1 MAEVAICVGLVAA
14 AGLFAKSLAL
24 LRDVDPGFEPD
35 RLFTLQM
42 TFSPTRYVDSAA
54 RGAVLQQIEAAV
66 AALPGLESVGSI
78 QILPMTPGSMGVG
91 ISPDGNPV
99 PEGRRPW
106 SVSYRMV
113 TPDYMKATG
122 IPLMEGRPLD
132 PMDREGQPPV
142 GMVNQSMAQ
151 VMWPQEPSALGQ
163 EVRWDNGELWFQ
175 VVGVVADIHQ
185 HFLSRAA
192 RAEAYVPYAQDGSS
206 TSMHLM
212 LRGSRPE
219 MLTEARDTIWSIDP
233 DIPVTRM
240 ESMLEVVDRSLVT
253 ARFHSL
259 LFGLFAVLATLL
271 AAVGVYGL
279 TSYTVSL
286 RAHEIAIRLAVGA
299 TGPDVVRWLLR
310 TGVIPVVLGLAIGLA
325 GSLLGTRLIASQL
338 HGVAPGDPAVFAA
351 VLATLLLVA
360 AAAMIVPARRAWRVD
375 PTAPLKQQS

>member
-1 MAEVAICVGLVAA
+1 
-14 AGLFAKSLAL
+14 
-24 LRDVDPGFEPD
+24 
-35 RLFTLQM
+35 M